1 MRRCHRCLLRQPKLL
16 FPLLGLVAV
25 FAALYLTL
33 SAALA
38 ADSLGETMELQPGD
52 NYVGW
57 VAEPIG
63 IDDLFQEIPLA
74 SLIYR
79 WDADSRSWQY
89 AIRNVGGNLETLQ
102 PGMAANIRIE
112 GAGSVQWAR
121 PLTPAK
127 GMVTLYRGVNW
138 VTWVGR
144 DEWPLDQ
151 VARGIGASLVSIRVG
166 ETTWPAPL
174 DSSVGELPALRRGD
188 ALEVTVSRDLR
199 WLQPT
204 GMPPNIVPLGDI
216 SQSLLDEIYRDA
228 QRVVDYFAD
237 AHGVETDFSDTTI
250 LVFMGVEA
258 ILEHQRAGDGP
269 KTKESVERLRGYL
282 GTWGVAGL
290 GQPWGFV
297 VSASLWSED
306 RRHGLGP
313 VGVMAHEW
321 FHYLQMHLPGR
332 ITTHVSPQW
341 IVEGGATWSGTY
353 GVRIADGEMTF
364 EQSRAQQKE
373 GAARTSVTL
382 KLAETKAGPWHYQ
395 LGTLAHDLL
404 AVRSGPNSPIEYLR
418 QLHPQ
423 SVGPERRWQRSPNW
437 EETFS
442 NVYGLT
448 PSQFYDEFETWRAE
462 LPHQGPR
469 YDYEQ
474 GDPTLHGSLSSV
486 DGMATSDFIITAVP
500 YENEVEVGQWR
511 SAIIDEEGR
520 FTLDLKPDTIQRLW
534 FTRDNCT
541 LWLTS
546 NGLTATKPAVGEY
559 RDLDT
564 ANLPRLDLNL
574 PAGACGEAIAEVEVL
589 RLRGDDRH
597 VDVYLSSDSG
607 YTRGSPRRW
616 GDTYQLSSSHPGPY
630 RVRVR
635 VGGCELWYAAGG
647 LVAMEEDADEIELGD
662 ALVSLEVRIP
672 HDLCVLRAEVDVL
685 RLRGDERRV
694 EVGFRSNSGFTW
706 AKPDGS
712 GDTYK
717 LYGSDSGSAQVM
729 VRVGGCDLWYAASGL
744 VVTREDADSVELGDA
759 VVSFEVRIPDDLC
772 VRQISGRLINAD
784 GALIPR
790 VWLTASGGGMSGGTY
805 QDANGEFT
813 ITVPDS
819 GSYQLSFGMDD
830 CRIRYSSS
838 GATTH
843 WHQATRIPVADDD
856 VTGIEFVVPAEPA
869 SLCN

>member
-1 MRRCHRCLLRQPKLL
+1 MIRLVILPWPPRLARAL
-16 FPLLGLVAV
+16 FLAFVPL
-25 FAALYLTL
+25 
-33 SAALA
+33 SLA
-38 ADSLGETMELQPGD
+38 AGVLTVATTTALGADETTDTVNLEPGD

-57 VAEPIG
+57 VSDPIPV
-63 IDDLFQEIPLA
+63 DDVFAAIPKA
-74 SLIYR
+74 ALIYT
-79 WDADSRSWQY
+79 WDAERRGWRS
-89 AIRNVGGNLETLQ
+89 AIRDIGGSLTALE
-102 PGMAANIRIE
+102 PGMAAMIRIVGDE
-112 GAGSVQWAR
+112 QVEWQR
-121 PLTPAK
+121 PMTPAK

-144 DEWPLDQ
+144 DNWPLDQ
-151 VARGIGASLVSIRVG
+151 VARGIGTSLISIRVG

-174 DSSVGELPALRRGD
+174 DDSVDDLPTLRRGD

-204 GMPPNIVPLGDI
+204 GMLPTIVPLGDI
-216 SQSLLDEIYRDA
+216 SQSLQEEISSDV

-250 LVFMGVEA
+250 LVFLGVEA
-258 ILEHQRAGDGP
+258 ILEHQRTGDGP
-269 KTKESVERLRGYL
+269 KTKESLERLRGYL

-297 VSASLWSED
+297 VNASLWSED

-341 IVEGGATWSGTY
+341 IVEGGASWSGNY

-382 KLAETKAGPWHYQ
+382 KLAETKAGTWHYW

-404 AVRSGPNSPIEYLR
+404 AIRSGDDAPIEYFR

-448 PSQFYDEFETWRAE
+448 PSQFYDEFEAWRAE
-462 LPHQGPR
+462 LTHQGPR
-469 YDYEQ
+469 YDYER
-474 GDPTLHGSLSSV
+474 GDPTLRGSLSAV
-486 DGMATSDFIITAVP
+486 DGIATSDFIITAVP

-511 SAIIDEEGR
+511 SASIDDEGR

-541 LWLTS
+541 LWLTD
-546 NGLTATKPAVGEY
+546 NGLTSTKPAVGEY

-564 ANLPRLDLNL
+564 ANLPRLDLKL
-574 PAGACGEAIAEVEVL
+574 PAGACSAAIAEVEVL
-589 RLRGDDRH
+589 RLRGDDRRVH
-597 VDVYLSSDSG
+597 VSSDSDSVYISG
-607 YTRGSPRRW
+607 KPQRY
-616 GDTYQLSSSHPGPY
+616 GDTYSLSVPHPGRY
-630 RVRVR
+630 RVR
-635 VGGCELWYAAGG
+635 
-647 LVAMEEDADEIELGD
+647 
-662 ALVSLEVRIP
+662 
-672 HDLCVLRAEVDVL
+672 
-685 RLRGDERRV
+685 
-694 EVGFRSNSGFTW
+694 
-706 AKPDGS
+706 
-712 GDTYK
+712 
-717 LYGSDSGSAQVM
+717 
-729 VRVGGCDLWYAASGL
+729 VRVGGCDLWYAAGGL
-744 VVTREDADSVELGDA
+744 VATREEPDPIELGDA
-759 VVSFEVRIPDDLC
+759 FVSLKVRVPHDLC
-772 VRQISGRLINAD
+772 VRQIRGRLIDAE
-784 GALIPR
+784 GAPITG
-790 VWLTASGGGMSGGTY
+790 VWLAAYEGWKYGGAFPDT
-805 QDANGEFT
+805 NGEFS

-819 GSYQLSFGMDD
+819 GSYQLSFGVDG
-830 CRIRYSSS
+830 CRIRYMSSD
-838 GATTH
+838 ATTE
-843 WHQATRIPVADDD
+843 WHLATPISVNDED
-856 VTGIEFVVPAEPA
+856 VTGIEFRAPTDPA